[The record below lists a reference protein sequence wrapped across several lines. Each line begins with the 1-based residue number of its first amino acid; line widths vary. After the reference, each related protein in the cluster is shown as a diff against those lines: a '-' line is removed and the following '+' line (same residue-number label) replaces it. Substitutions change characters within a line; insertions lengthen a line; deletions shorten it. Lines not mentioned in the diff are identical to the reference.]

1 MTTRLAMA
9 VVLLLVLLAQAWG
22 LVSVWR
28 DDPLRSLAA
37 GKKKEV
43 PAQGAMTG
51 KSLSLQPMVPGVP
64 PDFNEGY
71 IFNVERSLAAGEGKD
86 GQSQGAGKESM
97 DKVRYNGSII
107 AENNTRALL
116 SYPLAGPGSQQKQGF
131 LRVVVGDT
139 VNGYMVADILPEK
152 IIFSRGGQKIIK
164 LLHDKNK
171 EQTAEQPPPPVS
183 EPMAPTSVAPRM
195 QQSPIQND
203 KPRIFTPPRP
213 PSSQPSEEELRNKPL
228 RKRPEPPKEAPAPEA
243 EVLIPD
249 GSRETVSAQPGTG
262 RK

>member
-28 DDPLRSLAA
+28 DDPLHGLVV
-37 GKKKEV
+37 GKKKEA
-43 PAQGAMTG
+43 PARDAMAG
-51 KSLSLQPMVPGVP
+51 KSLSLQPMVYGVP

-86 GQSQGAGKESM
+86 GQSRSAGMELM
-97 DKVRYNGSII
+97 DKVQYNGSII

-116 SYPLAGPGSQQKQGF
+116 SYPLATPGSLQKQGF

-152 IIFSRGGQKIIK
+152 IIFSRGGQEIIK
-164 LLHDKNK
+164 LLHDANK
-171 EQTAEQPPPPVS
+171 EQTAEQPPPSVS
-183 EPMAPTSVAPRM
+183 EPMVPTSAAPRVH
-195 QQSPIQND
+195 QSPTQKI
-203 KPRIFTPPRP
+203 KPRIFNPPKA
-213 PSSQPSEEELRNKPL
+213 PSIPSDEEESRDGFRNEK
-228 RKRPEPPKEAPAPEA
+228 
-243 EVLIPD
+243 
-249 GSRETVSAQPGTG
+249 
-262 RK
+262 

>member
-1 MTTRLAMA
+1 MA
-9 VVLLLVLLAQAWG
+9 VVLLLVLLVQAWG

-28 DDPLRSLAA
+28 DDPLQSLAV

-43 PAQGAMTG
+43 LPQAAMPG

-71 IFNVERSLAAGEGKD
+71 IFNVERSLAAGDDKD

-97 DKVRYNGSII
+97 DKVQYNGSII

-116 SYPLAGPGSQQKQGF
+116 SYPLVSPGSQQKQGF

-164 LLHDKNK
+164 LLHDKTK
-171 EQTAEQPPPPVS
+171 EQTAGQPSPPVS
-183 EPMAPTSVAPRM
+183 EPMERTPVAPRT
-195 QQSPIQND
+195 QQSPAQNNN
-203 KPRIFTPPRP
+203 PRIFIPPRP
-213 PSSQPSEEELRNKPL
+213 PSSPRSEEELRNKPL
-228 RKRPEPPKEAPAPEA
+228 RKRPEPPKEPPAPEA
-243 EVLIPD
+243 GVLVPD
-249 GSRETVSAQPGTG
+249 GSGEAAPAQPGTE

>member
-9 VVLLLVLLAQAWG
+9 VVLLLVLLVQAWG

-28 DDPLRSLAA
+28 DDPLHSLAA

-43 PAQGAMTG
+43 LAQSVMTG

-71 IFNVERSLAAGEGKD
+71 IFNVERSLAAGDGQG

-97 DKVRYNGSII
+97 DKVQYNGSII
-107 AENNTRALL
+107 AEDNTRALL
-116 SYPLAGPGSQQKQGF
+116 SYPLASPGSQQKLGF

-164 LLHDKNK
+164 LLHDKKK
-171 EQTAEQPPPPVS
+171 EQTVEQQPPSVS
-183 EPMAPTSVAPRM
+183 EPMAPSSVAHRV
-195 QQSPIQND
+195 QQSPAQNN

-213 PSSQPSEEELRNKPL
+213 PSSPPSEEELREKPL

-243 EVLIPD
+243 GVLVPD
-249 GSRETVSAQPGTG
+249 GSREAVSAQSGTG
-262 RK
+262 QK